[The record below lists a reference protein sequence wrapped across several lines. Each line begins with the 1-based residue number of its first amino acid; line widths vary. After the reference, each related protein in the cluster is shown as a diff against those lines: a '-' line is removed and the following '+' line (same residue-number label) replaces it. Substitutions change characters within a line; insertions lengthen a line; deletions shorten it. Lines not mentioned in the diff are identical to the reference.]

1 MDTIVTIRQMCDL
14 FKVTART
21 LRFYEDKELIS
32 PIREGQKRL
41 YTKRE
46 QARVKLILR
55 GKRFGFSLEQ
65 IRELLD
71 LYYIGDQQKTQ
82 IQRTFDLGKLRLQ
95 EMREQREELTEAI
108 TELED
113 RLQEGSDWLE
123 KTKNQKSVTA

>member
-1 MDTIVTIRQMCDL
+1 MEAILTIRQMCDL
-14 FKVTART
+14 FQVTART
-21 LRFYEDKELIS
+21 LRFYEDKELIK

-71 LYYIGDQQKTQ
+71 LYYLGDQQKTQ
-82 IQRTFDLGKLRLQ
+82 IQRTFDLGKLRLD
-95 EMREQREELTEAI
+95 EMQAQRIELGEAI
-108 TELED
+108 IELKE
-113 RLQEGSDWLE
+113 RLQAGADWLE
-123 KTKNQKSVTA
+123 KTEGQLSLEA

>member
-95 EMREQREELTEAI
+95 EMIEQREELTEAI

-123 KTKNQKSVTA
+123 KSENQKSVTA

>member
-1 MDTIVTIRQMCDL
+1 MNAVLTIRQMCDL
-14 FKVTART
+14 FQVTART
-21 LRFYEDKELIS
+21 LRFYEDKELIT

-71 LYYIGDQQKTQ
+71 LYYLDDQQKTQ
-82 IQRTFDLGKLRLQ
+82 IQRTYDLGKLRLD
-95 EMREQREELTEAI
+95 EMITQRAELDEAI
-108 TELED
+108 AELKE
-113 RLQEGSDWLE
+113 RLQAGAEWLD
-123 KTKNQKSVTA
+123 KSEDLQNLEA

>member
-1 MDTIVTIRQMCDL
+1 MDAILKIRQMCNL
-14 FKVTART
+14 FQVTART
-21 LRFYEDKELIS
+21 LRFYEDKELIR

-71 LYYIGDQQKTQ
+71 LYYLDDQQKTQ
-82 IQRTFDLGKLRLQ
+82 IQRTFDLGKLRLS
-95 EMREQREELTEAI
+95 EMQAQRIELDEAI
-108 TELED
+108 DELKE
-113 RLQEGSDWLE
+113 RLQAGTVWLE
-123 KTKNQKSVTA
+123 KSEDPQSLEA

>member
-1 MDTIVTIRQMCDL
+1 MDAILKIRQMCNL
-14 FKVTART
+14 FQVTART
-21 LRFYEDKELIS
+21 LRFYEDKELIR

-71 LYYIGDQQKTQ
+71 LYYLDDQQKTQ
-82 IQRTFDLGKLRLQ
+82 IQRTFDLGKLRLS
-95 EMREQREELTEAI
+95 EMQAQRIELDEAI
-108 TELED
+108 DELKE
-113 RLQEGSDWLE
+113 RLQAGAVWLE
-123 KTKNQKSVTA
+123 KSEDPQSLEA

>member
-1 MDTIVTIRQMCDL
+1 MDAVLTIRQMCNL
-14 FKVTART
+14 FQVTART
-21 LRFYEDKELIS
+21 LRFYEDKELIR

-71 LYYIGDQQKTQ
+71 LYYLDDQQKTQ
-82 IQRTFDLGKLRLQ
+82 IQRTFDLGKLRLG
-95 EMREQREELTEAI
+95 EMQAQRIELDEAI
-108 TELED
+108 DELKE
-113 RLQEGSDWLE
+113 RLQAGTVWLE
-123 KTKNQKSVTA
+123 KSEDPQSLEA

>member
-1 MDTIVTIRQMCDL
+1 MCNL
-14 FKVTART
+14 FQVTART
-21 LRFYEDKELIS
+21 LRFYEDKELIR

-71 LYYIGDQQKTQ
+71 LYYLDDQQKTQ
-82 IQRTFDLGKLRLQ
+82 IQRTFDLGKLRLS
-95 EMREQREELTEAI
+95 EMQAQRIELDEAI
-108 TELED
+108 DELKE
-113 RLQEGSDWLE
+113 RLQAGTVWLE
-123 KTKNQKSVTA
+123 KSEDPQSLEA